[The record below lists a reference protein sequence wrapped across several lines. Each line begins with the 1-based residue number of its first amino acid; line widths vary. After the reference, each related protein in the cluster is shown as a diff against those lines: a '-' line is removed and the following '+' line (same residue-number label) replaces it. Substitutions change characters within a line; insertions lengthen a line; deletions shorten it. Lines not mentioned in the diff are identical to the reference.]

1 MDDATLKKILPTADS
16 KFFVKKGQGTVGHN
30 LASALHLHSLSNSN
44 PLHAIK
50 EETGLIEKVFENDL
64 VKRQIRG
71 GGLDEGMQTLLLKK
85 IIREKP
91 DLMRNELKKNIIKKI
106 IKHFGKNKG
115 AIVASQYGTP
125 NAQQSKGI
133 TSINKP
139 GLAKTS
145 ASSLKPK
152 TSYINHPTEENTHV
166 SISRK
171 INSNRFN
178 QSSVTPSR
186 PASRPKPLS
195 SNFSLVK

>member
-1 MDDATLKKILPTADS
+1 MDDATLKKILPVVDKKFTVKRGLGTA
-16 KFFVKKGQGTVGHN
+16 QHN
-30 LASALHLHSLSNSN
+30 LASALHLQSLSSSN
-44 PLHAIK
+44 PLHAVKDDI
-50 EETGLIEKVFENDL
+50 GLIEKVFENDL
-64 VKRQIRG
+64 VKRQVRG
-71 GGLDEGMQTLLLKK
+71 GGLDEGMQK
-85 IIREKP
+85 ILFRRIMNEKP
-91 DLMRNELKKNIIKKI
+91 DLLRSELKKNIIRKI

-115 AIVASQYGTP
+115 AIIASQYGTP

-171 INSNRFN
+171 INSNRF
-178 QSSVTPSR
+178 
-186 PASRPKPLS
+186 
-195 SNFSLVK
+195 